1 MASVYDL
8 KPRFVALLRPV
19 AATLA
24 RLGVTAN
31 AVTLAAM
38 IGSIA
43 VGIVLAWWPTCL
55 QLWLILPVFLF
66 LRMAANA
73 IDGILA
79 REHGMKSRLGA
90 ILNEVGDVV
99 SDTAL
104 TLPVLLLPGVTGFW
118 VIMAIV
124 IAIISELVGVLGQ
137 VIGSTRRYDGPM
149 GKSDRALALGLLGLM
164 LGVGLGLGSWIDWE
178 MIIVAALGLVTIFNR
193 ARKALAETPK

>member
-19 AATLA
+19 AAKLA
-24 RLGVTAN
+24 AAGVTAN

-38 IGSIA
+38 IGSVA
-43 VGIVLAWWPTCL
+43 VGILLAWWPTCL
-55 QLWLILPVFLF
+55 RLWLILPVFLF

-104 TLPVLLLPGVTGFW
+104 TLPVLLLPGVNGFW

-124 IAIISELVGVLGQ
+124 IAIIGELVGVLGQ
-137 VIGSTRRYDGPM
+137 VVGSTRRYDGPM

-164 LGVGLGLGSWIDWE
+164 LGVGFGLGSWIDWE
-178 MIIVAALGLVTIFNR
+178 MIIVTALGLVTIFNR

>member
-19 AATLA
+19 AAGLA
-24 RLGVTAN
+24 ARGVSAN

-38 IGSIA
+38 LASIL
-43 VGIVLAWWPTCL
+43 VGLILALWPDCL
-55 QLWLILPVFLF
+55 GLWLILPVFLF

-73 IDGILA
+73 VDGILA

-104 TLPVLLLPGVTGFW
+104 YLPFVLLPAVNGFW
-118 VIMAIV
+118 VILAVI
-124 IAIISELVGVLGQ
+124 IAIIGEMTGILGQ
-137 VIGSTRRYDGPM
+137 VVGNSRRYDGPM
-149 GKSDRALALGLLGLM
+149 GKSDRAAIFGLIGFLIGIGVSLDGWINWAMAAIAL
-164 LGVGLGLGSWIDWE
+164 
-178 MIIVAALGLVTIFNR
+178 LGLVTLLNR
-193 ARKALAETPK
+193 ARKTLAETPK

>member
-19 AATLA
+19 AARLA
-24 RLGVTAN
+24 AHGVSAN

-38 IGSIA
+38 LASIL
-43 VGIVLAWWPTCL
+43 VGIVLAMWPDCL
-55 QLWLILPVFLF
+55 RLWLILPVFLF

-104 TLPVLLLPGVTGFW
+104 YLPFILLAGVNGFW
-118 VIMAIV
+118 VMLAVI
-124 IAIISELVGVLGQ
+124 IAIIGEMVGILGQ
-137 VIGSTRRYDGPM
+137 VVGSSRRYDGPM
-149 GKSDRALALGLLGLM
+149 GKSDRAAVFGLIGFLIGIGVPVAGWINWAMAAIAL
-164 LGVGLGLGSWIDWE
+164 
-178 MIIVAALGLVTIFNR
+178 LGLVTLLNR
-193 ARKALAETPK
+193 ARKTLAETPK